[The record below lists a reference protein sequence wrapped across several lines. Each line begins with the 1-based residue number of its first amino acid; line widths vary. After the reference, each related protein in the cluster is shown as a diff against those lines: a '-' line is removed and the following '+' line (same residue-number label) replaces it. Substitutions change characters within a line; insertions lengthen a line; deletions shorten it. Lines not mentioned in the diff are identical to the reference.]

1 MEYSTIATRS
11 SRRQRVRAWM
21 RLDWAWLTASVVVF
35 VGAAWYLR
43 SFVTDDAWITV
54 RYAEN
59 LANGYGFVWN
69 PGGEPTEG
77 FSHPLIFLAE
87 ALAHLVGASAIG
99 TARVIGVASG
109 VGLLLAMHRLAPSV
123 VGRTATRVGLT
134 LTALYAPLALW
145 AVGGLETLPMAL
157 ATTVAVLL
165 LARSDPGRHH
175 VLSAGLVLATLPWL
189 RPEGLAVALG
199 VAVVAEAAGLV
210 RKDRRAGLVRLALVA
225 GLPVV
230 SQVVLETLRLAIYGH
245 LLPNSAIYKS
255 GSDQTY
261 DVLMKFVE
269 QGKPVL
275 LVALLGLVV
284 ARGRQRVLIVP
295 CAIYALGSI
304 GTLDSVNGLS
314 RFFLPT
320 WPQLALL
327 VGLAVAFAVHRLG
340 RLVAPAA
347 IAATVLLLV
356 AVSLPLRDS
365 RLLRPDPVV
374 RYSTCQQ
381 GARVDAA
388 RWLRANTP
396 QDAVFSISD
405 AGLVPAQSGGRTAID
420 QLLLNE
426 ALIQRTGPLPVSR
439 RVNYVYGRRPDVLIL
454 VSRNPTRFKGR
465 YAIDRRLA
473 RTSRPRGFELA
484 EVARGRGT
492 GCRYHLFIYR
502 RAAAPP

>member
-1 MEYSTIATRS
+1 MW
-11 SRRQRVRAWM
+11 VV
-21 RLDWAWLTASVVVF
+21 ASV
-35 VGAAWYLR
+35 AAFLAICWYLR
-43 SFVTDDAWITV
+43 SFVADDAWITV

-77 FSHPLIFLAE
+77 FSHPLLFLAE

-109 VGLLLAMHRLAPSV
+109 MGLLLAMHRLAPSV
-123 VGRTATRVGLT
+123 VGRTASWVGLA
-134 LTALYAPLALW
+134 LTALYAPIAVW

-165 LARSDPGRHH
+165 LARPDPGRHH
-175 VLSAGLVLATLPWL
+175 ARSGGLVLATLPWL

-210 RKDRRAGLVRLALVA
+210 RKDRRTGLVRLVLAA
-225 GLPVV
+225 GPPVV
-230 SQVVLETLRLAIYGH
+230 SQVVLEIVRLAIYGH

-275 LVALLGLVV
+275 LVALLGLLV
-284 ARGRQRVLIVP
+284 ARSRQRVLIVP

-327 VGLAVAFAVHRLG
+327 VGLAVAFACDRLG
-340 RLVAPAA
+340 RLGAPAA
-347 IAATVLLLV
+347 IAATLLLLV

-365 RLLRPDPVV
+365 RLLQADPVV

-388 RWLRANTP
+388 RWLRTNTAR
-396 QDAVFSISD
+396 DAVFSISD
-405 AGLVPAQSGGRTAID
+405 AGLVPARSGGRTAID

-426 ALIQRTGPLPVSR
+426 ALIQRTGRLSVSR
-439 RVNYVYGRRPDVLIL
+439 RVDYVYRRRPDVMIL
-454 VSRNPTRFKGR
+454 ASRSPRRFKGR

-473 RTSRPRGFELA
+473 RDPRSSGFELA
-484 EVARGRGT
+484 EVARGRGR

-502 RAAAPP
+502 RATGLPTQARRL

>member
-1 MEYSTIATRS
+1 
-11 SRRQRVRAWM
+11 M
-21 RLDWAWLTASVVVF
+21 RLDWAWLTAALVLF
-35 VGAAWYLR
+35 VGTAWYLR

-69 PGGEPTEG
+69 PGGELTEG
-77 FSHPLIFLAE
+77 FSHPLLFLAE
-87 ALAHLVGASAIG
+87 TLAHLVGASAIG
-99 TARVIGVASG
+99 TPRVIGVASG
-109 VGLLLAMHRLAPSV
+109 VGLLLAIHRLAPPV
-123 VGRTATRVGLT
+123 VGRTATWVGLT

-165 LARSDPGRHH
+165 LARPDPGRHH
-175 VLSAGLVLATLPWL
+175 ALSAGLVLATLPWL

-199 VAVVAEAAGLV
+199 VAVVAEAANLV
-210 RKDRRAGLVRLALVA
+210 RKDRRGALVRLGLAA
-225 GLPVV
+225 GPAIV
-230 SQVVLETLRLAIYGH
+230 SQGVLELLRLAIYGH

-255 GSDQTY
+255 GSEQTY
-261 DVLMKFVE
+261 DVLIKFVE
-269 QGKPVL
+269 QGEPVL
-275 LVALLGLVV
+275 LIALLGLVV
-284 ARGRQRVLIVP
+284 ARGRQRVLVVP
-295 CAIYALGSI
+295 CAIYAVGSI

-327 VGLAVAFAVHRLG
+327 AGLAVAFASGRLG
-340 RLVAPAA
+340 RLGAPAA
-347 IAATVLLLV
+347 IAATLLLLL

-374 RYSTCQQ
+374 RYSACQQ
-381 GARVDAA
+381 GARTDAA
-388 RWLRANTP
+388 RWLRANTAR
-396 QDAVFSISD
+396 DAVFSISD
-405 AGLVPAQSGGRTAID
+405 AGLVPARSGGRTAVD

-439 RVNYVYGRRPDVLIL
+439 RVDYVYGRRPDVMIL
-454 VSRNPTRFKGR
+454 ASRSPRRFKGR

-473 RTSRPRGFELA
+473 RGARSGGFELA
-484 EVARGRGT
+484 GIARGRGK

-502 RAAAPP
+502 RAGGPA